1 MRKLRRVV
9 RRRNEVDVV
18 ATARL
23 QFEHNCGESFV
34 RDFIRALLFVRLRDL
49 KVLAIDAAQI
59 AVAEKD
65 ISRAVCAGQT
75 RLFAEMRRVTRHNR
89 QASRITRRDF
99 VLQAIVAAILRTN
112 DARFEQIFEL
122 FDSIL

>member
-1 MRKLRRVV
+1 MRW
-9 RRRNEVDVV
+9 RNESDVM
-18 ATARL
+18 TALCL
-23 QFEHNCGESFV
+23 QFEHHFSQPFV
-34 RDFIRALLFVRLRDL
+34 RYFIFLLRFPGLRDL
-49 KVLAIDAAQI
+49 IILAINAAQI